1 MQQIAM
7 LDSGTGE
14 IIERRLEHEGKAV
27 QEFYAALPGPARV
40 GIEATGYTQWFE
52 RLLTGL
58 GHELWVGD
66 AAQIRASVVRQQ
78 KTDSRDARHL
88 LALLEQGRFP
98 RIWWPSPGERDVRQ
112 LVLPRVRLMEMR
124 TRVKN
129 QLQALAMNQGVCRR
143 QKLWSQRGRRELEAL
158 ALAPWAARRR
168 QELLQL
174 LDQFDAQIQELQ
186 REVEQEAERRPAV
199 KRLMT
204 HPGVGPVT
212 ALAFTLT
219 LGPAERFRRGK
230 QVASYLG
237 LNPRERSSADH
248 QRMGPISKQGNKLM
262 RWLLVEA
269 GQTAARRDPELRRMY
284 KRLKFRRCGNVAK
297 VAIARKLAVRLYW
310 MLREGI
316 EYPQVVRVQG
326 SSGTALGNASS
337 PDS

>member
-7 LDSGTGE
+7 LVSETGE
-14 IIERRLEHEGKAV
+14 ILERRLEHEGDAV
-27 QEFYAALPGPARV
+27 RNFYAALPPPARV

-52 RLLTGL
+52 RLLVGL

-66 AAQIRASVVRQQ
+66 AAQIRASMVRQQ
-78 KTDSRDARHL
+78 KTDTRDARHV
-88 LALLEQGRFP
+88 LALLAQERFP
-98 RIWWPSPGERDVRQ
+98 RIWLPSPSERDVRQ
-112 LVLPRVRLMEMR
+112 LVLHRVRLVEMR

-129 QLQALAMNQGVCRR
+129 QLQALAMNQGMCRR

-168 QELLQL
+168 RELLEL
-174 LDQFDAQIQELQ
+174 LDRFDAQIQELQ
-186 REVEQEAERRPAV
+186 REVEQEAQRRPEV

-212 ALAFTLT
+212 ALAFALT
-219 LGPAERFRRGK
+219 LGPAARFRRGK

-237 LNPRERSSADH
+237 LNPRECSSADH
-248 QRMGPISKQGNKLM
+248 QHLGPISKQGNKLV

-269 GQTAARRDPELRRMY
+269 GQTAARIDPQLRRMY
-284 KRLKFRRCGNVAK
+284 RRLKFGRCGGVAK

-310 MLREGI
+310 MLREGV
-316 EYPQVVRVQG
+316 EYPQVVRVQS